1 MQFTKL
7 RLAGF
12 KSFVESTEFL
22 IEPGLTGIVG
32 PNGCG
37 KSNLVEALR
46 WVMGENR
53 VKQMRG
59 GEMDD
64 VIFAGTTSRPARNIA
79 EVSLVIENQD
89 RKAPAAYN
97 DLTEIEIARRI
108 ERGQGS
114 VYRIGGRDARARDV
128 QLFFADIA
136 SGAHSPA
143 LVSQGRIGAI
153 INAKPTERRALLEE
167 AAGITGLHSRR
178 HEAELKLKAAEAN
191 LARLDDVLRTLD
203 TQYQGLKKQAKQAAR
218 YRNMSDLI
226 RRAEAILYTLRWREA
241 TAARDAAAE
250 RLAAAERQVAD
261 ITGRAA
267 AVATELAESE
277 AGLPALRKSEAE
289 AAAALA
295 RLTIAREQ
303 LEAEEARVAAALTQA
318 EARLAQLDADSARER
333 NQAADAEA
341 ALRRVAVERQTLAA
355 AEIEAADLARDT
367 GAALNAQRVK
377 VEEQDAAIARATESV
392 AAAEAERAT
401 LRRTIDDLAQ
411 RIEKLRA
418 RLAAIEAE
426 RDTVAAATIEAARH
440 ESAEARLRAAEE
452 ALDQAAA
459 AQEAAEAARRAAQEE
474 ERGARE
480 ALRAAEAELGRI
492 DAERAGLAKILK
504 AVGTG
509 DLFAPVV
516 DQIRA
521 VPGYETALG
530 AALGDD
536 LTAPIDASAPMH
548 WRLVDTLGEAPA
560 LPLGAEPLANFV
572 TAPAALARRL
582 SQIGVVA
589 DEESGAIVARGLQ
602 QGQRLVSRSGALWRW
617 DGFTVKAGTPTAAAT
632 KLAQRNRLS
641 ELEQPRA
648 EAAAL
653 VEAAQA
659 RFAAAVEAGRAAET
673 QDAAAR
679 EAARKAHGELQA
691 ARDAQAALA
700 REAAA
705 QSAKLAGLVEQ
716 AERLAA
722 DLAEHIARQQAS
734 EEKFAQIPDPSAARE
749 QLAGDRAA
757 LATERAAFAELQAT
771 MHRLERE
778 ADARHQ
784 RVQTLA
790 QDETQWQARA
800 ASAQRQIEILTE
812 RIAQT
817 TAERDELANRP
828 AQIAAERDAL
838 FEKLQGAEQARNEAS
853 DALAEAENATA
864 EAERRLKA
872 IENELGTAREDR
884 VREEAT
890 AAQVAQALDELAQR
904 IRERLD
910 CAPEETL
917 AAGGLDADDELP
929 ELRQIEARLE
939 RLTKERDT
947 MGPVNLR
954 AEQEAAE
961 LEQQMSTLQSE
972 KDDLVRAIARLRQG
986 IASLNREG
994 RDRLL
999 GAFETVNKNF
1009 QDLFVKLF
1017 GGGRAHLSLATTLPP
1032 EAPDQPP
1039 REVDPL
1045 EAGLEVMASPPGKKL
1060 QTLSLLSGGEQALT
1074 ALALLFAVFISNP
1087 APICV
1092 LDEVDAPLD
1101 DANVDRFCT
1110 LLEHIGTTTGT
1121 RFIVVTHHRMTMA
1134 RMDRLFGVTM
1144 AERGV
1149 SQLVSVDLAGAER
1162 MRATA

>member
-12 KSFVESTEFL
+12 KSFVESTEFV

-64 VIFAGTTSRPARNIA
+64 VIFAGTTSRPARNVA
-79 EVSLVIENQD
+79 EVALFIENTS
-89 RKAPAAYN
+89 RKAPSAYN
-97 DLTEIEIARRI
+97 DLSEIEIARRI
-108 ERGQGS
+108 ERGEGS
-114 VYRIGGRDARARDV
+114 AYRIGGREARARDV

-203 TQYQGLKKQAKQAAR
+203 AQFQGLKKQARQAAR

-226 RRAEAILYTLRWREA
+226 RRAEAILYTLRWRQA
-241 TAARDAAAE
+241 SAARAATAE
-250 RLAAAERQVAD
+250 RLAAAERLVAD

-267 AVATELAESE
+267 AAATELAEAESR
-277 AGLPALRKSEAE
+277 LPELRRSEAE
-289 AAAALA
+289 AAASLA

-303 LEAEEARVAAALTQA
+303 LEAEEARVAAALAQA
-318 EARLAQLDADSARER
+318 EARLVQLDADTARER
-333 NQAADAEA
+333 AQAADAET
-341 ALRRVAVERQTLAA
+341 ALARIAEERESLSDAEIAA
-355 AEIEAADLARDT
+355 ADQARET
-367 GAALNAQRVK
+367 ENALSAQRVV
-377 VEEQDAAIARATESV
+377 VEDGDAAIARATEAV
-392 AAAEAERAT
+392 AAAEAERTA
-401 LRRTIDDLAQ
+401 LRRTVADLAERAERLRQ
-411 RIEKLRA
+411 RVAET
-418 RLAAIEAE
+418 EAE
-426 RDTVAAATIEAARH
+426 RASVEAATIEAARH
-440 ESAEARLRAAEE
+440 GEAEARVAAAEAAVE
-452 ALDQAAA
+452 SSRQAA
-459 AQEAAEAARRAAQEE
+459 EAAEAARRSAQEE

-480 ALRAAEAELGRI
+480 ALRQAEADLGRI
-492 DAERAGLAKILK
+492 DAEMAGLARILG
-504 AVGTG
+504 ASATG
-509 DLFAPVV
+509 DLFAPVL

-536 LTAPIDASAPMH
+536 LTAPIDASAPVH
-548 WRLVDTLGEAPA
+548 WRVVDAPGDAPA
-560 LPLGAEPLANFV
+560 LPGGAEPLSNFV

-589 DEESGAIVARGLQ
+589 DDESGEIIARSLV

-617 DGFTVKAGTPTAAAT
+617 DGFTVRAGTPTAAAT
-632 KLAQRNRLS
+632 RLAQRNRLG
-641 ELEQPRA
+641 ELEQQRGG
-648 EAAAL
+648 AL
-653 VEAAQA
+653 AVAEAAQA
-659 RFAAAVEAGRAAET
+659 RFARAVEAGRAAES
-673 QDAAAR
+673 QDTAAR
-679 EAARKAHGELQA
+679 EAARAAFGESQA
-691 ARDAQAALA
+691 ARAAQAELA
-700 REAAA
+700 RAAAA
-705 QSAKLAGLVEQ
+705 QSARLAALSEQ

-722 DLAEHIARQQAS
+722 ELADHAARHAES
-734 EEKFAQIPDPSAARE
+734 DSKLAGLPDPSAARE
-749 QLAGDRAA
+749 QLVRDRDA
-757 LATERAAFAELQAT
+757 LAGERSKLAELQAT
-771 MHRLERE
+771 VHRLSRE
-778 ADARHQ
+778 AEARSHRLKALTEEGAQ
-784 RVQTLA
+784 WRARV
-790 QDETQWQARA
+790 E
-800 ASAQRQIEILTE
+800 SAQRQLEVLTE
-812 RIAQT
+812 RVAET
-817 TAERDELANRP
+817 TAERDRLASRP
-828 AQIAAERDAL
+828 AEIAAERDAL
-838 FEKLQGAEQARNEAS
+838 FGRLQEAERKRKDAA
-853 DALAEAENATA
+853 DALAGAENQTA

-872 IENELGTAREDR
+872 IESELGSAREQR
-884 VREEAT
+884 VREEASLE
-890 AAQVAQALDELAQR
+890 QADQGMTELTQR

-917 AAGGLDADDELP
+917 AAGDLDAEDELP
-929 ELRQIEARLE
+929 ELPQIESRLE

-961 LEQQMSTLQSE
+961 LEQQMNTLQSE

-986 IASLNREG
+986 ISSLNREG

-999 GAFETVNKNF
+999 GAFEQVNKHF
-1009 QDLFVKLF
+1009 QELFVKLF
-1017 GGGRAHLSLATTLPP
+1017 GGGRAHLSLATSLPP

-1074 ALALLFAVFISNP
+1074 ALALLFAVFLSNP

-1121 RFIVVTHHRMTMA
+1121 RFVVVTHHRMTMA

>member
-12 KSFVESTEFL
+12 KSFVEATEFA
-22 IEPGLTGIVG
+22 IEPGLTGVVG

-53 VKQMRG
+53 VKQIRG

-79 EVSLVIENQD
+79 EVSLVVENHE

-97 DLTEIEIARRI
+97 DLSEIEIARRI

-114 VYRIGGRDARARDV
+114 AYRVGGREARARDV
-128 QLFFADIA
+128 QLFFADAA

-153 INAKPTERRALLEE
+153 INAKPTERRTLLEE

-178 HEAELKLKAAEAN
+178 HEAELKLKAAETN
-191 LARLDDVLRTLD
+191 LARLDDVLKTLD
-203 TQYQGLKKQAKQAAR
+203 AQYQGLKKQAKQAAR

-226 RRAEAILYTLRWREA
+226 RRAEAILFTLRWREA
-241 TAARDAAAE
+241 TVARDAAAE
-250 RLAAAERQVAD
+250 RLAVAERLVAD

-267 AVATELAESE
+267 GAATELADSESR
-277 AGLPALRKSEAE
+277 LPDLRKREAE

-303 LEAEEARVAAALTQA
+303 LEAEEARVAAALAQA
-318 EARLAQLDADSARER
+318 EARLVQLEADTARER
-333 NQAADAEA
+333 DQVTDAEV
-341 ALRRVAVERQTLAA
+341 ALAGIAEERDAIAA
-355 AEIEAADLARDT
+355 AEIEAADHAQQT
-367 GAALNAQRVK
+367 EAALDAQRNT
-377 VEEQDAAIARATESV
+377 VEEHDVAIARATEAV
-392 AAAEAERAT
+392 AAAEAERGA
-401 LRRTIDDLAQ
+401 LRRTIAELAE

-418 RLAAIEAE
+418 RVAQTDSEQQQAAAAAIDPARHAEAE
-426 RDTVAAATIEAARH
+426 ARVAAADAMLEAAK
-440 ESAEARLRAAEE
+440 
-452 ALDQAAA
+452 Q

-474 ERGARE
+474 ERGARDV
-480 ALRAAEAELGRI
+480 LRAAEAELGRI
-492 DAERAGLAKILK
+492 DAEMTGLAKVLG
-504 AVGTG
+504 ASATG
-509 DLFAPVV
+509 DLFAPVL
-516 DQIRA
+516 DRIRA
-521 VPGYETALG
+521 MPGYETALG

-536 LTAPIDASAPMH
+536 LTAPIDSSAPIH
-548 WRLVDTLGEAPA
+548 WRIVDAGGDAPA
-560 LPLGAEPLANFV
+560 LPAGAEPLANFV
-572 TAPAALARRL
+572 TAPDALARRL
-582 SQIGVVA
+582 SQIGLVA
-589 DEESGAIVARGLQ
+589 DEESGALVARGLA
-602 QGQRLVSRSGALWRW
+602 QGQRLVSRSGAFWRW
-617 DGFTVKAGTPTAAAT
+617 DGFTVKTGTPTAAAT
-632 KLAQRNRLS
+632 RLAQRNRLT

-648 EAAAL
+648 VATAL
-653 VEAAQA
+653 VQAAQA
-659 RFAAAVEAGRAAET
+659 RFAAAVEAGRAAEA
-673 QDAAAR
+673 QDAT
-679 EAARKAHGELQA
+679 
-691 ARDAQAALA
+691 ARDAALKAFGDSQNARSVQAALT
-700 REAAA
+700 RDAAA
-705 QSAKLAGLVEQ
+705 QSARLAALVEQ
-716 AERLAA
+716 AERLAS
-722 DLAEHIARQQAS
+722 DLAEQAARVAES
-734 EEKFAQIPDPSAARE
+734 EEKYGQIPDPTAARE
-749 QLAGDRAA
+749 QLVRDRAA
-757 LATERAAFAELQAT
+757 LAAERTTLAELQAT
-771 MHRLERE
+771 AHRLARE
-778 ADARHQ
+778 ADARRQ
-784 RVQTLA
+784 RGQALT
-790 QDETQWQARA
+790 QDETQWHARA
-800 ASAQRQIEILTE
+800 EGARRQLEILAE
-812 RIAQT
+812 RAARATQ
-817 TAERDELANRP
+817 ERDELAGRP
-828 AQIAAERDAL
+828 AAIAAERDAL
-838 FEKLQGAEQARNEAS
+838 FTKLQDAEQARRAAA

-864 EAERRLKA
+864 DAERRLKA
-872 IENELGTAREDR
+872 IESELGTAREDR

-890 AAQVAQALDELAQR
+890 VAQAEQALHELANR

-917 AAGGLDADDELP
+917 AAGGLDAEDELP
-929 ELRQIEARLE
+929 ELHQIEARLE
-939 RLTKERDT
+939 RLVKERDT

-961 LEQQMSTLQSE
+961 LEQQMTTLQSE

-999 GAFETVNKNF
+999 GAFEKVNKNF

-1017 GGGRAHLSLATTLPP
+1017 GGGRAHLALATTLPP

-1074 ALALLFAVFISNP
+1074 ALALLFAVFLSNP

-1110 LLEHIGTTTGT
+1110 LLEHIGSITGT
-1121 RFIVVTHHRMTMA
+1121 RFVIVTHHRMTMA